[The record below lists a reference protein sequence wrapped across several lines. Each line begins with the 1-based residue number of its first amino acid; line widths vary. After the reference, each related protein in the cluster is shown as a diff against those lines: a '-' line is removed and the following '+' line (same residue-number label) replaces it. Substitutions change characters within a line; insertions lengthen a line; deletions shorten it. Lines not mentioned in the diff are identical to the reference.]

1 MCIYIYIYIVSA
13 DPSGWQGERAGEGL
27 ANAPGPSFRA
37 LLFCCGEEAVS
48 ELCCFGFYSAAILV
62 RKPGRFGA
70 VAVGESLFPCRVR
83 KQR

>member
-1 MCIYIYIYIVSA
+1 MYHQYKWMMHHTPSILTSTHTINTIVSA

-48 ELCCFGFYSAAILV
+48 ELCCFGFYSAAIL
-62 RKPGRFGA
+62 G
-70 VAVGESLFPCRVR
+70 
-83 KQR
+83 